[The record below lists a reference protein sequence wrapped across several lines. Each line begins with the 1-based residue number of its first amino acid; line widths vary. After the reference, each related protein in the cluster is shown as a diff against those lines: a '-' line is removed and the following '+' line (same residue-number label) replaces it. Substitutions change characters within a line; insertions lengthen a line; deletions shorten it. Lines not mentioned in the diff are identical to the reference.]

1 MKDTPGTIPPPARPA
16 KSPAGTPHPLARL
29 RRRTLH
35 TPSLADELRSQN
47 EIRRGHLGNGSH
59 HQAVDT
65 KNIPMQRRL
74 EYFAGHAWPSNPA
87 CTCCV
92 EYQWGCCYN
101 AKRPGA
107 TSAIGIKGTQ
117 YRDIQVPGEVTI
129 RQQAVPG
136 LLDKDGRGG
145 PVWRAPGEWTERSI
159 ADAAMAS
166 DVYTPAVFESFRA
179 GMWLGSGRFTCPFG
193 VGITAMH
200 VRRGDAAAEGRL
212 HKVASFVSI
221 AEAISKIV
229 PKGTVIHVISEGTPD
244 EFEVLTSLPF
254 EVTLILGD
262 EPDAYTLHACLMQSK
277 HLAISNSLFS
287 ITAAMF
293 SKAEAIWLGDD
304 INPAA
309 VQAMRATGAKLH
321 IHKAHVLEDDEVQTA
336 GFAKW
341 KDWKRGFA
349 AVTEQPH

>member
-166 DVYTPAVFESFRA
+166 DV
-179 GMWLGSGRFTCPFG
+179 
-193 VGITAMH
+193 
-200 VRRGDAAAEGRL
+200 
-212 HKVASFVSI
+212 
-221 AEAISKIV
+221 
-229 PKGTVIHVISEGTPD
+229 
-244 EFEVLTSLPF
+244 
-254 EVTLILGD
+254 
-262 EPDAYTLHACLMQSK
+262 
-277 HLAISNSLFS
+277 
-287 ITAAMF
+287 
-293 SKAEAIWLGDD
+293 
-304 INPAA
+304 
-309 VQAMRATGAKLH
+309 
-321 IHKAHVLEDDEVQTA
+321 
-336 GFAKW
+336 
-341 KDWKRGFA
+341 
-349 AVTEQPH
+349 